1 MQLYVISGNAL
12 VKLVKNLHCLSK
24 CTISCDESK
33 QCEGLQKC
41 LLDYPCQLPANEAC
55 CHTIPT
61 IETIT
66 DVSAQVSQPEKIKRR
81 LNSRPRRKIRPERRK
96 DLEHRTT
103 VLITTRR

>member
-1 MQLYVISGNAL
+1 MDYSGHLL
-12 VKLVKNLHCLSK
+12 VKEASFQ
-24 CTISCDESK
+24 TI
-33 QCEGLQKC
+33 LA
-41 LLDYPCQLPANEAC
+41 L
-55 CHTIPT
+55 
-61 IETIT
+61 ETIT